1 MTTFFKEHKNVFF
14 VFLVLVFIFYGN
26 SLKNKYALD
35 DDYITVTN
43 LKEKGKEK
51 EFVPNHKFVS
61 KGFSG
66 IIKIFKS
73 RYAHDSE
80 GSFDY
85 RPLTTATFAIEYGI
99 FGQNPFMSHLI
110 NLLLYFIT
118 IWLMFCVLL
127 KLFENHEYKF
137 NIAFLS
143 SILFLIHPIH
153 TEVVDN
159 LKCRDELLAFIF
171 SLSALW
177 YSLEAYRKPNIKSI
191 FLVLLFLT
199 LGLLSKRSAILF
211 FAVIPLCYIF
221 FRKVNVKIIVAM
233 LISIVLVYFSVQ
245 LLKNS
250 IVSEKSV
257 RHFYHFENPLYVE
270 KVSFLQKIIIGFK
283 TLGFYIKFLVFPYP
297 FRNYYGGG
305 MFDLSLNLNLYF
317 FIGFGFVTSCAY
329 FIYKLKNKL
338 LLFSIL
344 LFLGLIVPFTNFAS
358 PAPGILAE
366 RFAYFASFGY
376 SILIAFILMHYF
388 KNIKFNSIAQLF
400 SKPLVYLVPVILI
413 CMIYIWN
420 RNNNWYNKLTLF
432 EHDIVHLEK
441 SAKANSLIA
450 NEYFEML
457 RSPNKKYP
465 DQVSIQKS
473 IKHYT
478 QAVGN
483 DSSFYS
489 AYNNVGVVYYSYL
502 NDFSTAK
509 KFFTLAIRHRPIYAQ
524 AYENLGNCYK
534 QEKNIPKAYEC
545 YKKAIIINPKQYSAY
560 MGSIN
565 LLFENKLYDKTIN
578 VVRIAHIQFPNSYEL
593 TAQEANCYL
602 MKKDTLNALSKFEEA
617 YNLNPNRNLA
627 QYISKKYFEM
637 GDSVNGAKFQNK

>member
-1 MTTFFKEHKNVFF
+1 MIIYFKEHKNVFF
-14 VFLVLVFIFYGN
+14 IFLILVFIFYAN
-26 SLKNKYALD
+26 SLKNKYSLD

-51 EFVPNHKFVS
+51 DFIPNHKLVS

-85 RPLTTATFAIEYGI
+85 RPLTTATFAIEYGF

-127 KLFENHEYKF
+127 RLFEDYDYKF
-137 NIAFLS
+137 TIAFLS

-177 YSLEAYRKPNIKSI
+177 YSLDAYKKPSIKNISLI
-191 FLVLLFLT
+191 ILFLI

-211 FAVIPLCYIF
+211 FGVIPLCYVF
-221 FRKVNVKIIVAM
+221 FRKVNIKIIIGM
-233 LISIVLVYFSVQ
+233 LISIVVIYFSVQ
-245 LLKNS
+245 MLKNS

-257 RHFYHFENPLYVE
+257 RHFYHFENPLYTD
-270 KVSFLQKIIIGFK
+270 KVPFFQKIIIGFK
-283 TLGFYIKFLVFPYP
+283 TLGFYIKFLIFPYP
-297 FRNYYGGG
+297 FRSYYGGG
-305 MFDLSLNLNLYF
+305 MFDLTTNLNLYF
-317 FIGFGFVTSCAY
+317 FIGLGFVSSSAY

-344 LFLGLIVPFTNFAS
+344 LFLGLIVPFTNVGS
-358 PAPGILAE
+358 PAPGVLAE
-366 RFAYFASFGY
+366 RFAYFASFGF
-376 SILIAFILMHYF
+376 SILLAYILMYYF
-388 KNIKFNSIAQLF
+388 KTITVNSITQLL
-400 SKPLVYLVPVILI
+400 SKPLVYIMPVILI

-420 RNNNWYNKLTLF
+420 RNSNWFNKLSLF

-450 NEYFEML
+450 NEFFEML
-457 RSPNKKYP
+457 RTPNKKYP
-465 DQVSIQKS
+465 DQVSLQKA
-473 IKHYT
+473 INYYT

-489 AYNNVGVVYYSYL
+489 AYNNVGVLYYSYL
-502 NDFSTAK
+502 KDFTSAK
-509 KFFTLAIRHRPIYAQ
+509 KFFKLAIRHRPIYPQ

-534 QEKNIPKAYEC
+534 EEKDINKAYEC
-545 YKKAIIINPKQYSAY
+545 YKNAIIMNPKQYTAY
-560 MGSIN
+560 MGAIN
-565 LLFENKLYDKTIN
+565 MFFENKMYDESIN
-578 VVRIAHIQFPNSYEL
+578 VIRIANIQFPNSYEL

-602 MKKDTLNALSKFEEA
+602 MKTDTLFALSKFEEA
-617 YNLNPNRNLA
+617 YNLNPSKNLA
-627 QYISKKYFEM
+627 QYMSKKYFEV
-637 GDSVNGAKFQNK
+637 GDSINGIKFQSK